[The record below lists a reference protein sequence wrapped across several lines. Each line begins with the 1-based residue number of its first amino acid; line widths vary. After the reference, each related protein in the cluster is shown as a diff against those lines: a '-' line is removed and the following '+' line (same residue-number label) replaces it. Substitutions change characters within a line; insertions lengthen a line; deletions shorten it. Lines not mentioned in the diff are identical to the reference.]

1 MIIESIPL
9 DVARRRQVLF
19 DLKEAVTL
27 SVEEYEE
34 IQPWVSNW
42 CKLRRSDMDTMH
54 LSFEF
59 LFFWCISFI
68 YSCFGVLWMMFT
80 QRTQYD
86 YTFLSTELTLF
97 KTSQQCKSR
106 SIRTTLQHTTNILP
120 LPLPQ
125 RKSTPI
131 SQQRHTRTHNT
142 PTTLQ
147 PLSLHNERS
156 SELRSRWHHSRQ
168 LHHRSH
174 QHL

>member
-59 LFFWCISFI
+59 LFFFWCISFI
-68 YSCFGVLWMMFT
+68 CSCFGVLWMMFT
-80 QRTQYD
+80 REHNMTTTSPTQ
-86 YTFLSTELTLF
+86 LTLF

-142 PTTLQ
+142 PTPLK
-147 PLSLHNERS
+147 PLSLHHERS
-156 SELRSRWHHSRQ
+156 SKLRSRWHHSRQ

-174 QHL
+174 KHL

>member
-59 LFFWCISFI
+59 LFF
-68 YSCFGVLWMMFT
+68 FGVF
-80 QRTQYD
+80 
-86 YTFLSTELTLF
+86 
-97 KTSQQCKSR
+97 
-106 SIRTTLQHTTNILP
+106 P
-120 LPLPQ
+120 LYVLVLE
-125 RKSTPI
+125 SCG
-131 SQQRHTRTHNT
+131 
-142 PTTLQ
+142 
-147 PLSLHNERS
+147 
-156 SELRSRWHHSRQ
+156 
-168 LHHRSH
+168 
-174 QHL
+174 

>member
-59 LFFWCISFI
+59 LFFFLVYFLYMFLFWSLVDDV
-68 YSCFGVLWMMFT
+68 YS
-80 QRTQYD
+80 RTQYD
-86 YTFLSTELTLF
+86 YHFSNTANIIQNQSAMQKQEHTHHASTHNE
-97 KTSQQCKSR
+97 
-106 SIRTTLQHTTNILP
+106 HTTAAS
-120 LPLPQ
+120 
-125 RKSTPI
+125 STKKKHPHQPAKAYAHAQHANP
-131 SQQRHTRTHNT
+131 SQT
-142 PTTLQ
+142 PV
-147 PLSLHNERS
+147 PSP
-156 SELRSRWHHSRQ
+156 
-168 LHHRSH
+168 
-174 QHL
+174 